1 MGINSVEA
9 VVSIADVTGL
19 SWDAMQ
25 LQLHSGA
32 QVARSGWPDGE
43 FVYLGTGPIPVIRYS
58 TGAEA
63 SYVESDLDTLA
74 TDWLVL

>member
-1 MGINSVEA
+1 MGINSADTA
-9 VVSIADVTGL
+9 VSATTVLGL
-19 SWDAMQ
+19 NWDAMQ
-25 LQLHSGA
+25 VQLHSGA
-32 QVARSGWPDGE
+32 QVARSGWPAGE
-43 FVYLGTGPIPVIRYS
+43 FVYLGTGPIPVIRYG